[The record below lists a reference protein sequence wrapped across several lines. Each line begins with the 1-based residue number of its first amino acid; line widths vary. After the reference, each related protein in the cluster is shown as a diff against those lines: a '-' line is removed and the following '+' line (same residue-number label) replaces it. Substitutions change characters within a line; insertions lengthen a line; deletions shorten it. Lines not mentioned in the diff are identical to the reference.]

1 MSFDP
6 DWMHCK
12 SLGIDKPLIG
22 STLYV
27 LVHYILPG
35 SVDENVAVLWRDIEK
50 IYKELGGK
58 YKNKKNKNASTTR
71 WNKEKWIQVIPYLKN
86 GEKITCGMSN
96 KKTKVCRPL
105 KRINKNTPITIDEL
119 LKLHSQADL
128 IKLANKKNKNM
139 SGRVYWKTLKFIKNK
154 SLK

>member
-1 MSFDP
+1 MGDNILNKDLYKKAVKQADETYKKPSAY
-6 DWMHCK
+6 K
-12 SLGIDKPLIG
+12 SM
-22 STLYV
+22 
-27 LVHYILPG
+27 YIQ
-35 SVDENVAVLWRDIEK
+35 K

-58 YKNKKNKNASTTR
+58 YKNNKNKNASTTR

>member
-1 MSFDP
+1 
-6 DWMHCK
+6 
-12 SLGIDKPLIG
+12 
-22 STLYV
+22 
-27 LVHYILPG
+27 
-35 SVDENVAVLWRDIEK
+35 
-50 IYKELGGK
+50 
-58 YKNKKNKNASTTR
+58 
-71 WNKEKWIQVIPYLKN
+71 
-86 GEKITCGMSN
+86 MSN